1 MIHGRSYVCEMKFHL
16 VFAVKYRKKIINNDI
31 HAAIYNSF
39 KEAAELNNFKILAFN
54 SDLDHV
60 HILIET
66 TPQISIPSIVKA
78 MKGRS
83 SKQLFNK
90 FPLRDVFYGNTG
102 FWNPSYGCFTVGES
116 NEEKIKIYIDN
127 QNKDGKRYFNSK

>member
-1 MIHGRSYVCEMKFHL
+1 MIHGRSYVCNMQFHL
-16 VFAVKYRKKIINNDI
+16 VFAVKYRKKVIDEPI
-31 HAAIYNSF
+31 HNSIHNAF
-39 KEAAELNNFKILAFN
+39 KETAKLNNFEILAFN

-78 MKGRS
+78 LKGRS
-83 SKQLFNK
+83 SKQLFNEFDLK
-90 FPLRDVFYGNTG
+90 PIFYGNTG
-102 FWNPSYGCFTVGES
+102 FWNPSYGCFTVGEN

-127 QNKDGKRYFNSK
+127 QNKNGKRYFNSK